1 MTLTALIDP
10 TASVILYGAFALFW
24 VAENSVFGRIR
35 MRS

>member
-10 TASVILYGAFALFW
+10 TVSVILYGAFAVFW
-24 VAENSVFGRIR
+24 VIESSVFGRNR